1 MRLPVTVVGPEVI
14 VRRIVRPCIIT
25 GPPPITT
32 IIIKAYGG
40 AEGEISGRVLS
51 AVSWAV
57 C

>member
-1 MRLPVTVVGPEVI
+1 MRLPVTAVGPEVI
-14 VRRIVRPCIIT
+14 VRRIVRRCIIT
-25 GPPPITT
+25 VPPPITT
-32 IIIKAYGG
+32 IIIKAYGD